1 MTILSQHTS
10 DVNSSRA
17 FASLRGRLP
26 TWEQVHQASVTEIA
40 DSIRSGGLAETKS
53 RTIKQVLTDVRER
66 EGSFDLARLN
76 SLPDEEINDY
86 LCSLTGV
93 GPKTAAC
100 VLLFSMNRPAFPVD
114 THVHRVAKRLG
125 LVSEKATAGQTQQVL
140 GPRIPSELR
149 YEFHVQLIHHGR
161 TICKARMPL
170 CSECVL
176 LDLCP
181 AGPRLLAAADA
192 R

>member
-17 FASLRGRLP
+17 FASLKRRFP
-26 TWEQVHQASVTEIA
+26 TWEQVHRATLIEIA
-40 DSIRSGGLAETKS
+40 DAIRSGGLAETKS
-53 RTIKQVLTDVRER
+53 RTIKRVLTDIKER
-66 EGSFDLARLN
+66 EGSFDLSRLN
-76 SLPDEEINDY
+76 DLPDEEVDDY

-125 LVSEKATAGQTQQVL
+125 LVPEKATAEQTQRVL
-140 GPRIPSELR
+140 APRVPPELR
-149 YEFHVQLIHHGR
+149 YEFHVQLIQHGR
-161 TICKARMPL
+161 TICKARAPL
-170 CSECVL
+170 CSECAL

-181 AGPRLLAAADA
+181 VGPRLLAAGEA

>member
-10 DVNSSRA
+10 DLNSSRA
-17 FASLRGRLP
+17 FASLKERFP
-26 TWEQVHQASVTEIA
+26 TWEQVDRASVPDIA
-40 DSIRSGGLAETKS
+40 EAIRSGGLAETKS
-53 RTIKQVLTDVRER
+53 RTIKRVLSDVRER
-66 EGSFDLARLN
+66 EGSFDLSRLN
-76 SLPDEEINDY
+76 SLSDAEVNDY

-125 LVSEKATAGQTQQVL
+125 LVPEKATAEQTHAVL
-140 GPRIPSELR
+140 APRIPPELR
-149 YEFHVQLIHHGR
+149 YEFHVQLIQHGR
-161 TICKARMPL
+161 TVCKARAPR

-181 AGPRLLAAADA
+181 AGPRLLAFEA

>member
-10 DVNSSRA
+10 DLNSSRA
-17 FASLRGRLP
+17 FASLKNRFP
-26 TWEQVHQASVTEIA
+26 TWEQVDRTPSPEIA
-40 DSIRSGGLAETKS
+40 EAIRSGGLAETKS
-53 RTIKQVLTDVRER
+53 RTIKRVLADVRDR
-66 EGSFDLARLN
+66 EGSFDLSRLN
-76 SLPDEEINDY
+76 DLPDEEVNDY
-86 LCSLTGV
+86 LCSLSGV

-125 LVSEKATAGQTQQVL
+125 LVPDKATAEQTHTVL
-140 GPRIPSELR
+140 GPRIPPELH
-149 YEFHVQLIHHGR
+149 YEFHVQLIQHGR
-161 TICKARMPL
+161 SICKAQMPL

-176 LDLCP
+176 FDLCP
-181 AGPRLLAAADA
+181 AGPRYLAAGTA